1 MIHNVIM
8 HDGHTMKKKFLIIK
22 IFFVYL
28 LLTSN
33 VTAKQSAYLTEGI
46 KHFEKKEFEKSKF
59 FFEKDIVFDPKSE
72 KSYLYLAKIFK
83 KDENDEEQEINL
95 NNVLLI
101 NPKNDEAIYMLTLLK
116 IKQSDYNRARELID
130 TFVLVCKDLCSKKK
144 EIKEKFKKL
153 KPVNAKN
160 NN

>member
-8 HDGHTMKKKFLIIK
+8 FNDFIIKKIFLIIK

-28 LLTSN
+28 LFTSN
-33 VTAKQSAYLTEGI
+33 VIAKQSAYFDEGI

-72 KSYLYLAKIFK
+72 KSYLYLAKIFVEN
-83 KDENDEEQEINL
+83 ENDAEQEINL

-116 IKQSDYNRARELID
+116 IKQSDYNRAKELID
-130 TFVLVCKDLCSKKK
+130 TFVLVCKNFCSKKN

-153 KPVNAKN
+153 KPENAKDN
-160 NN
+160 N